1 MRIVGEFAGAVIG
14 LEQRDGHQVIVFSV
28 PLHLADTAEYRA
40 VRGLANALSL
50 GHLIIDAIGH
60 PDVHIE
66 IPHTDDVDR
75 RLLALS
81 DLIAEIRWSNPEY
94 VQLEMV
100 IPEMEEETMLA

>member
-1 MRIVGEFAGAVIG
+1 MIRLIGKFAGATIG
-14 LEQRDGHQVIVFSV
+14 LEQRDGQQIVVFSV

-40 VRGLANALSL
+40 VRGLADALSL
-50 GHLIIDAIGH
+50 GHPIIDALRH
-60 PDVHIE
+60 PEVRIE

-100 IPEMEEETMLA
+100 IPELVEEMA